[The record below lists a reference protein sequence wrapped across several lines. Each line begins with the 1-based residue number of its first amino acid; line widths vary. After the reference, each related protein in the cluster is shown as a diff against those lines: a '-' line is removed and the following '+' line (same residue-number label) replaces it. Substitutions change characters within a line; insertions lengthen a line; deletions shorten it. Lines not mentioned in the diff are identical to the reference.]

1 MTCLAWSPLSPTLL
15 ASGEGL
21 GDDGRGGGKIILWD
35 VRQAKSKLRSLDYND
50 VRGKVRDHG
59 RVAGPAHQGRVLGVV
74 FTGLTRQL
82 ALENWHSALGTSHS
96 ALCTCHLSLGLATC
110 HLDSALVTWQLALAT
125 LHLSLDTRHLAL
137 GTRHSAL
144 GTRHT
149 ALRALQ

>member
-1 MTCLAWSPLSPTLL
+1 MRLVDLRAGSTSHTLKGHGAQVSTLPAPAPAACPPSPPTRPHPPPACPDTHLLPRPQVTCLAWSPLTPSLL

-74 FTGLTRQL
+74 FTGLTRHL
-82 ALENWHSALGTSHS
+82 ALEN
-96 ALCTCHLSLGLATC
+96 
-110 HLDSALVTWQLALAT
+110 
-125 LHLSLDTRHLAL
+125 
-137 GTRHSAL
+137 
-144 GTRHT
+144 
-149 ALRALQ
+149 